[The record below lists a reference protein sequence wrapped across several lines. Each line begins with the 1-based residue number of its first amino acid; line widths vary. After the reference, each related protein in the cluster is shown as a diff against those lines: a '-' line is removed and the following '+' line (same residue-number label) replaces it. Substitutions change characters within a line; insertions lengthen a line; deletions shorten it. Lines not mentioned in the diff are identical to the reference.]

1 MTQSVEKYQEVPK
14 KESRD
19 IPVERLRKRHR
30 DRTLAALRPHMA
42 KGRSQ
47 SRCESTKRVPVA
59 GKTTSRC
66 AKVEWLMRDMAR
78 RECTGD
84 NVGSSNQRGRTC
96 KKRPWIGSQGNNG
109 IGGRRLKQKP
119 QGRIGIKNPDAILQM
134 RLRIEQ
140 TSDGIDVKHFRLQ
153 NEKQTAESLMALRKM
168 KKWTW
173 WKGRPPPKWKKL
185 QIKKEPA
192 L

>member
-19 IPVERLRKRHR
+19 IPVGRLRKRRR
-30 DRTLAALRPHMA
+30 DRNLAALHRQKA

-47 SRCESTKRVPVA
+47 SRCESTKRVTIA
-59 GKTTSRC
+59 GKTTSRR
-66 AKVEWLMRDMAR
+66 AKVAWLMRDIAR

-84 NVGSSNQRGRTC
+84 NVASSNQRGHTC
-96 KKRPWIGSQGNNG
+96 KKRPWIGSQCNSG
-109 IGGRRLKQKP
+109 IGGRGLKQKL

-140 TSDGIDVKHFRLQ
+140 TSDGINVKHFRLQ
-153 NEKQTAESLMALRKM
+153 NKKRTAESLMVLRKM
-168 KKWTW
+168 KKWTL